1 MVVWLACVLGIAV
14 SDASAQAFTSEPAE
28 MTFEDTRDLFGF
40 VQIDTG
46 YLPSQSDPISVRF
59 HVTPTGGIVTEME
72 AESNLE
78 WPTAF
83 KHSLEAIPGEGLF
96 GIDTE
101 VLVEFEVYIN
111 VASIYQS
118 SLPVWSESFEILR
131 AVEFDTLV
139 LPGSPE
145 YPLEVGVANTSL
157 IDPFEYGID
166 VVPGVAG
173 LELAVEIYPELS
185 STMGG
190 NRIETWMGPNMGT
203 QDGEGGFAQINPP
216 GGNPGEVFLET
227 TYIADLSTTFGI
239 VIEPSATLDTIIGDF
254 ELVAFDIPVDVLSND
269 EERAFETEVYTHP
282 LPALDGIDVP
292 TDLGLVDL
300 GDLANLEIPLEN
312 IGAMGLEG
320 IATIEGNP
328 DFSVWPEYFYATE
341 GNVDGVVVTFEPSEP
356 GEAIATLVLNSNDPV
371 QPEVRIPIT
380 AEGFDPTPPENP
392 DPVPDPPPNES
403 NLSGEDVKGCG
414 CAVQTGSIAP
424 LWAGGLVLAGL
435 FVRRRRE

>member
-1 MVVWLACVLGIAV
+1 MVLMLALIPG
-14 SDASAQAFTSEPAE
+14 ASAQHISEPADL
-28 MTFEDTRDLFGF
+28 TFEDERDLFGF

-46 YLPSQSDPISVRF
+46 YLPSQNDPISVRF

-83 KHSLEAIPGEGLF
+83 KHTLDAIPGEGLF

-111 VASIYQS
+111 VAGIYQS
-118 SLPVWSESFEILR
+118 SLPVWSEGFQILR

-145 YPLEVGVANTSL
+145 YPLEVGVANTSF
-157 IDPFEYGID
+157 IDPFSYGFD

-173 LELAVEIYPELS
+173 LSLDVEVFPELS
-185 STMGG
+185 STLGG

-203 QDGEGGFAQINPP
+203 QVGEGGFAQIDPP

-239 VIEPSATLDTIIGDF
+239 VIEPSATLTTIIGDF
-254 ELVAFDIPVDVLSND
+254 ELVAFDIPIDVLTSE
-269 EERAFETEVYTHP
+269 EERAFDTEVYTHP
-282 LPALDGIDVP
+282 LPALDPIEVP

-300 GDLANLEIPLEN
+300 GDLANLEVPLEN

-320 IATIEGNP
+320 FASIEGNP
-328 DFSVWPEYFYATE
+328 DFTVFPEYFYATE
-341 GNVDGVVVTFEPSEP
+341 GNTDGVVVTFAPSQV
-356 GEAIATLVLNSNDPV
+356 GEAIATLVITSNDPTT
-371 QPEVRIPIT
+371 PEVRIPIT
-380 AEGFDPTPPENP
+380 GEGYDPTAIPDEP
-392 DPVPDPPPNES
+392 DPVPDPPPDES

-414 CAVQTGSIAP
+414 CAVSSGSTTPA
-424 LWAGGLVLAGL
+424 WAGALVLAGL
-435 FVRRRRE
+435 LRSRRRR